1 MSTAVSDKPSYVDF
15 PYPLSTNSHE
25 SLNLKYLRNHSNYMA
40 TKGILDYFRFAG
52 ILIRGI
58 LLNFLIFLSVLLLIS
73 LLVAF
78 LYGAQ
83 LRSLPSWDDLPL
95 ANVDSFSN
103 KLRNPSR
110 LIDRVLVNHL
120 SNETKSLLQSQNP
133 NLQDLQKPLLN
144 DIRDLIAGKT
154 PIPKLV
160 NIELYRAL
168 RAANTEKLKHRD
180 ELKLNIIQQRQLENF
195 NARIDI
201 DLQRLPELSSDDLI
215 VNLTNFLHLPGNQE
229 LSTLIDPNLLNI
241 IEDSSEF
248 LKPKSSAET
257 TETKNFEL
265 AGWWKRTMKSL
276 TDNSRSHLRRENRLY
291 FEEQYMEL
299 RTIADAK
306 RKENTSL
313 WLNSNLPPMPIPY
326 TLTRFFLVFA
336 VIAVLISPIWLVFR
350 EIANHRKGSANAGVM
365 AHEGRSKLERWF
377 GAALI
382 VALTLLLFESMPL
395 LVDKF
400 HAFRVSPHANW
411 DAIFASFASI
421 SVVILGTA
429 EKIASVFAGAKQKLI
444 MMAVAGLGIL
454 LPLLVTLYAIEFLV
468 YAAPISNWAMVIVA
482 LLPAVSAVLVFGA
495 MCVGL
500 VKKSFTFVEQL
511 RLAGIFLAA
520 LVATIAISFL
530 FTILPEEGPDR
541 NFYLVSIAVVEL
553 WFFCKFVDINRTSMH
568 GTFRDRLAAAF
579 LVGHTANSDDSVY
592 QDLKLQELAQHEA
605 GSIAPYHL
613 LNVTLNLQNS
623 KNISIR
629 DRDSDFFIFS
639 KYFIG
644 GDSTGYCR
652 SESMDLVH
660 PNMSLATA
668 MAISAAAASPNMGRS
683 TNPALVALMVL
694 LNIRLGYWLP
704 HPKRLESD
712 ISRQGIFGR
721 IKSMA
726 INLKNKLMRIETSSP
741 HRPEYSFNDVF
752 KQELI
757 DIERRWD
764 KLYGDS
770 PDRQL
775 RALYES
781 ETPTT
786 KHGLVGIAFSG
797 GGIRSATLNLGIA
810 QALHK
815 RGIFEHIDY
824 MSTVSGGGYLGSSLS
839 ALMRGESA
847 IDDSNSHGGKGDN
860 KDSQTKQSRSSLLAH
875 IPESIIN
882 GFFRKKPK
890 SKQVTLWSQFSW
902 RVKPY
907 NLIREML
914 MRLDERSKWVNLS
927 DGGHIENLAVMEL
940 LRRRC
945 KLIII
950 GDGEADPKLT
960 FNGLATLIRYARI
973 DLNIE
978 IEIEPDDIRVD
989 NSQSAIER
997 GTNNI
1002 SSKHWAFGTITYPD
1016 NGSGSEEGYLLYLKS
1031 SFTGDED
1038 EVIKEYR
1045 HRNPSFPHESTVDQF
1060 FSEDQFECYR
1070 SLGQHI
1076 GEKAIQ
1082 ELASLTPKI
1091 DASKLSFDEFEASM
1105 YARARVETAMK
1116 KAAKHEEAAEK
1127 LEKWLKE
1134 VSTGLHGFKVTLPEK
1149 TKQSLSERLVGSDA
1163 FNLSE

>member
-1 MSTAVSDKPSYVDF
+1 MSTAASDKPNYVDF

-25 SLNLKYLRNHSNYMA
+25 SLNLKYLRNHANYMA
-40 TKGILDYFRFAG
+40 SKGILDYFRFAG

-58 LLNFLIFLSVLLLIS
+58 LLNFLIFLSLLLLIS
-73 LLVAF
+73 LAVAF
-78 LYGAQ
+78 LYGEQ

-103 KLRNPSR
+103 KLRNPTR
-110 LIDRVLVNHL
+110 LIDKVLVNHL
-120 SNETKSLLQSQNP
+120 SNDTKSLLLKQNT
-133 NLQDLQKPLLN
+133 NLQDLQEPLLN
-144 DIRDLIAGKT
+144 DIRNLIDGKT
-154 PIPKLV
+154 PISKLV

-168 RAANTEKLKHRD
+168 RSSNSEMLKRQDKLD
-180 ELKLNIIQQRQLENF
+180 IIQQRQLENF

-215 VNLTNFLHLPGNQE
+215 VNLNNFLNLPGNQAI
-229 LSTLIDPNLLNI
+229 STLIDPKLLQI
-241 IEDSSEF
+241 IFDSNEFLMYKKSSE
-248 LKPKSSAET
+248 ET
-257 TETKNFEL
+257 NTKNIEQE
-265 AGWWKRTMKSL
+265 GWWKRAMKSL
-276 TDNSRSHLRRENRLY
+276 ADKSRSHLRRDNRLY
-291 FEEQYMEL
+291 FEDQYMEL

-306 RKENTSL
+306 RKEDTSL
-313 WLNSNLPPMPIPY
+313 WIYGYLPPMPIPY
-326 TLTRFFLVFA
+326 AITRAFLVFA
-336 VIAVLISPIWLVFR
+336 VIVILLSPIWLVFR
-350 EIANHRKGSANAGVM
+350 EIANHRKGSASAGM
-365 AHEGRSKLERWF
+365 TAYEGRSKLERWL

-382 VALTLLLFESMPL
+382 IALSLLLFESMPL

-400 HAFRVSPHANW
+400 HSFRVSPHANW
-411 DAIFASFASI
+411 DAIFATFASI

-468 YAAPISNWAMVIVA
+468 YAAPISNWATIIIA

-500 VKKSFTFVEQL
+500 VKRSFTFMEQI
-511 RLAGIFLAA
+511 RLAGIFLSA

-530 FTILPEEGPDR
+530 FTILPEVGPDR

-568 GTFRDRLAAAF
+568 GTYRDRLASAF
-579 LVGHTANSDDSVY
+579 LVGHTKNSDVSEY
-592 QDLKLQELAQHEA
+592 QDLKLQELARHEA

-613 LNVTLNLQNS
+613 INVTLNLQNS

-652 SESMDLVH
+652 TESMDLVH
-660 PNMSLATA
+660 PHMSLATA

-704 HPKRLESD
+704 HPNRLESH
-712 ISRQGIFGR
+712 IFRQGLFSR

-726 INLKNKLMRIETSSP
+726 ITLKNKLMRIESSLP
-741 HRPEYSFNDVF
+741 RPPEYSFNNVF

-770 PDRQL
+770 SDRQQ
-775 RALYES
+775 RTLYES

-824 MSTVSGGGYLGSSLS
+824 MSTVSGGGYLGSSIS
-839 ALMRGESA
+839 ALMRGESEV
-847 IDDSNSHGGKGDN
+847 DSSNSNAGKGN
-860 KDSQTKQSRSSLLAH
+860 NQENQAKQSRASLLAH

-882 GFFRKKPK
+882 SIFRKKPK
-890 SKQVTLWSQFSW
+890 TKRATLWSQFSW

-907 NLIREML
+907 NLLREMF
-914 MRLDERSKWVNLS
+914 MRLDEKSKWINLS
-927 DGGHIENLAVMEL
+927 DGGHIENLAAIEL

-978 IEIEPDDIRVD
+978 IDIDPDAIRVD
-989 NSQSAIER
+989 NSQSAIEQ

-1016 NGSGSEEGYLLYLKS
+1016 NGSGVSEEGCLLYLKS

-1082 ELASLTPKI
+1082 ELSSLTSKI
-1091 DASKLSFDEFEASM
+1091 DASKLSFNEFEASM
-1105 YARARVETAMK
+1105 FARARVETAMK
-1116 KAAKHEEAAEK
+1116 KAAKHEETAEK

-1134 VSTGLHGFKVTLPEK
+1134 VTIGLHGTKVTLPEK
-1149 TKQSLSERLVGSDA
+1149 TKESLSERLVECDA